1 MMQTVNADHPL
12 VIEAVDA
19 LGAAIQE
26 TTADQ
31 MPAVIDVWRELVD
44 SLNDTH
50 ACFPD
55 DPDRRAWLRA
65 QDCVVIARRVLA
77 RHSSDDG
84 GRVLADAARMLVWS
98 CEMSDHWKVAG
109 GVPVVA

>member
-12 VIEAVDA
+12 VIEAMDA

-26 TTADQ
+26 TTTEQ

-44 SLNDTH
+44 SMNDTH

-65 QDCVVIARRVLA
+65 QDAAVIANQVLTRHGRDVGRRI
-77 RHSSDDG
+77 
-84 GRVLADAARMLVWS
+84 LADASRMLAWS
-98 CEMSDHWKVAG
+98 CETSDRWKLAG
-109 GVPVVA
+109 VTPVVA